1 MKEFTLSKCRHSNA
15 GMARETTSR
24 SSKVLF
30 ATRRLDLLSTL
41 QLISF
46 YTKATFA
53 PI

>member
-1 MKEFTLSKCRHSNA
+1 VRRVRD
-15 GMARETTSR
+15 ARLKV
-24 SSKVLF
+24 SSLLLF